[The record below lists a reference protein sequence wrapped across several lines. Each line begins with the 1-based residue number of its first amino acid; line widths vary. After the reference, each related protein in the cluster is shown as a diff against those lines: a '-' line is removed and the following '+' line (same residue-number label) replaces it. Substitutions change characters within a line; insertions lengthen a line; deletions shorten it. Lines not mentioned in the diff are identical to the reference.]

1 MKRKAF
7 TLVELLVVIAI
18 IGILVG
24 MLLPAVQM
32 VREAARRTHCANNVR
47 QISLG
52 LLNYE
57 SSHQRLPPAFSG
69 SPGSAVSPG
78 TGVGWM
84 AHILSEVGEQN
95 LQDKVGLNERI
106 AFLTE
111 RVPRYSTFPL
121 MFCPSSTESSET
133 HFLKE
138 GLIPQGVQ
146 IPPDRFD
153 FEIGRT
159 HYVASAG
166 SQITRRVSIT
176 YTPVT

>member
-32 VREAARRTHCANNVR
+32 VRESARRIRCVNNVR
-47 QISLG
+47 QIAMG
-52 LLNYE
+52 LLNYQ
-57 SSHQRLPPAFSG
+57 STHHSFPPAYRGSSARMFS
-69 SPGSAVSPG
+69 P
-78 TGVGWM
+78 GVGWM
-84 AHILSEVGEQN
+84 AHILSEVGQEN
-95 LQDKVGLNERI
+95 LQNRFSLNQQVVS
-106 AFLTE
+106 LTDQA
-111 RVPRYSTFPL
+111 PRFSTFPL

-138 GLIPQGVQ
+138 DKDLKGMIPSNL
-146 IPPDRFD
+146 FD

-159 HYVASAG
+159 HYVASSG
-166 SQITRRVSIT
+166 STLEKVKIVKKPRGGAS
-176 YTPVT
+176 